1 MKGPGKPLKTT
12 DEQLDMLAL
21 ITPEDVEDAK
31 ATARQRMTPRGL
43 ALMGQKESRKKPD
56 EPLPVEP

>member
-1 MKGPGKPLKTT
+1 MKGVGKPLKTT

-43 ALMGQKESRKKPD
+43 ALIGSERVEKEDDDNQP
-56 EPLPVEP
+56 

>member
-12 DEQLDMLAL
+12 PQEMDMLAL

-31 ATARQRMTPRGL
+31 ATARQRMTPRGR
-43 ALMGQKESRKKPD
+43 ALMEAEKTD

>member
-12 DEQLDMLAL
+12 PQELDMLAL

-31 ATARQRMTPRGL
+31 ATARQRMAPLGR
-43 ALMGQKESRKKPD
+43 ALMEAEKPD